1 MDILPNKN
9 REGFSPFGLL
19 LLLLLFMLLGSAIGG
34 TLSYFLGWY
43 MDLDLQAVLENFNQ
57 DSPQRER
64 TFIRLVNLFNQL
76 FTFTVPALVLGVLL
90 AKKSWLS
97 FLQLH
102 QAPKPP
108 LFGVGILFIFS
119 VFILSLATYWLNQQF
134 PLPEWA
140 GNMENKAAEMTQGLL
155 VMDSVGELLLTMV
168 VVAVLPALGEEL
180 VFRGIIQR
188 QVQESVRSPH
198 LAIWLAALIF
208 SLFHLQFAGALPR
221 LVLGA
226 GLGYLFWWTNSLWV
240 PIVAHFTING
250 MQIAGQYIWKSA
262 LAESSAPE
270 VNWGATAIAAVIVAG
285 LSYYLQQYHNSNV
298 DPDQTFEL

>member
-1 MDILPNKN
+1 MDILPNNN
-9 REGFSPFGLL
+9 RDGFSPLGLL
-19 LLLLLFMLLGSAIGG
+19 LLLLLFILLGSAIGG
-34 TLSYFLGWY
+34 MLSLALGWY
-43 MDLDLQAVLENFNQ
+43 MDMDLQVVLENFNQ
-57 DSPQRER
+57 NSPKQER

-76 FTFTVPALVLGVLL
+76 FTFTVPAIVLGVLL
-90 AKKSWLS
+90 AKRSWLT

-102 QAPKPP
+102 RAPKPP
-108 LFGVGILFIFS
+108 IFGVGILFIFS
-119 VFILSLATYWLNQQF
+119 VFIVSLASYWLNQQL

-140 GNMENKAAEMTQGLL
+140 DSMEGRAAEMTQGLL
-155 VMDSVGELLLTMV
+155 VMDDIGELLLTLV

-180 VFRGIIQR
+180 IFRGIVQR
-188 QVQESVRSPH
+188 QLQEHIGNPH
-198 LAIWLAALIF
+198 TAIWIAALIF

-240 PIVAHFTING
+240 PIVAHFVING

-270 VNWGATAIAAVIVAG
+270 VNWGATAIATVMVAG
-285 LSYYLQQYHNSNV
+285 LSYYLQQHHTSAV
-298 DPDQTFEL
+298 DNTQNPEI